1 MRFKRDFHSDMQ
13 KKNEE
18 LKNEEAEVHAKLK
31 MYLEKFKELEST
43 VSTQEKE
50 AAKNRAVDAS
60 LIQKMVQ
67 ALEAEDDDVVQL
79 NTKAFA
85 ADGDLQEKQLSPPRP
100 LLVDSTANRNGNE
113 SDK

>member
-1 MRFKRDFHSDMQ
+1 MQ
-13 KKNEE
+13 KKNEH
-18 LKNEEAEVHAKLK
+18 LKNEDVEVHAKLK

-43 VSTQEKE
+43 VSTQQKE
-50 AAKNRAVDAS
+50 AVKNRVVDAS
-60 LIQKMVQ
+60 LIQKM
-67 ALEAEDDDVVQL
+67 VQL

-100 LLVDSTANRNGNE
+100 PLVDSTTNRNANG